1 MTTPTTPVTTIDQ
14 HLRDQE
20 RLAASLL
27 ATIAPVEGDSD
38 LVEITPYLGGRCDCG
53 HAIRLRKQDVE
64 VEPTEQMVACCGTMR
79 RVFRV
84 HIKPGAQVPA
94 ADHVRHV
101 LRAAVTPY
109 RLGDCAKGCLDSFQ
123 NCIDNARDESD
134 RWACH
139 NAYGWCLE
147 DCRPAPRSARTKRS
161 TAVTSTCDCEG
172 LQASLERMQEQ
183 LHHAPTADKA
193 ALIRRISRLLEQLQN
208 CGC

>member
-1 MTTPTTPVTTIDQ
+1 MTTPTTPVTSIDQ
-14 HLRDQE
+14 HLRDQQ
-20 RLAASLL
+20 RLDASFL
-27 ATIAPVEGDSD
+27 ATIAPVDGDSD
-38 LVEITPYLGGRCDCG
+38 LVELTPYLAGRCACG
-53 HAIRLRKQDVE
+53 HEIRLPKQDVE
-64 VEPTEQMVACCGTMR
+64 LEPTYQMVACCGTTR

-84 HIKPGAQVPA
+84 QIKPGAQVPA

-147 DCRPAPRSARTKRS
+147 DCTPARWARTKRS
-161 TAVTSTCDCEG
+161 TAAASTCDCDA
-172 LQASLERMQEQ
+172 LQAGLELLQE
-183 LHHAPTADKA
+183 PT
-193 ALIRRISRLLEQLQN
+193 RRPPTRPR
-208 CGC
+208 